1 MAEHLKGIGE
11 EPLEG
16 IGGWLWLVA
25 LGIVASPLRII
36 FLIFPLYSE
45 IFKDG
50 SWEILTSSGTEAYH
64 PMWAPI
70 ILAEMTINAAL
81 VLTWIFVGFLFFLK
95 KAIFPKF
102 YIGTLLFTLVFI
114 IIDAMAVKIIFP
126 NDPIFD
132 PDTTK
137 ELVRTLVACLIWI
150 PYILISKRVQA
161 TFVKEL

>member
-95 KAIFPKF
+95 KAVFPKF
-102 YIGTLLFTLVFI
+102 YIGILLFTSYSSLSMRWRLKLFSLMI
-114 IIDAMAVKIIFP
+114 LFS
-126 NDPIFD
+126 
-132 PDTTK
+132 
-137 ELVRTLVACLIWI
+137 
-150 PYILISKRVQA
+150 ILIRLKSWFERLSLVLYGYP
-161 TFVKEL
+161 TFLFRSEYKLLL